1 MLPGAGGQQRQDAQ
15 PEPQPIVTKM
25 GTEVAGM
32 ERSSLKACELAI
44 SENRPVLLWRASAQQ
59 VVWEELVRAKCRL
72 SGNPAELSCLFQS
85 FPAGKSP
92 LFSALGASSLLDT

>member
-1 MLPGAGGQQRQDAQ
+1 
-15 PEPQPIVTKM
+15 
-25 GTEVAGM
+25 M

-44 SENRPVLLWRASAQQ
+44 SENRPILLWRASAQQ
-59 VVWEELVRAKCRL
+59 VVWEEPVRAKCCL

-92 LFSALGASSLLDT
+92 LFSPLGAPSLLNT

>member
-1 MLPGAGGQQRQDAQ
+1 
-15 PEPQPIVTKM
+15 
-25 GTEVAGM
+25 M
-32 ERSSLKACELAI
+32 EGCSLKACELTI

-59 VVWEELVRAKCRL
+59 VGWEEPVRAKCRL

-92 LFSALGASSLLDT
+92 PLSPLGAASLLET